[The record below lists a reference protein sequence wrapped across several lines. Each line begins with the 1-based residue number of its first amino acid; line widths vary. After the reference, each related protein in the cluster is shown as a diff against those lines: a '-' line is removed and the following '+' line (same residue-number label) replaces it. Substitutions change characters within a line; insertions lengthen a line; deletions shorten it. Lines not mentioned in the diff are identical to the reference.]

1 MGNLHL
7 VTGYAGKAHVMAADH
22 GSLNAALFGNGQY
35 ALNRGNKFAASIVT
49 NNQIRVLDGDLM
61 IQGRHIRLNEG
72 AYVDLTIENGEQG
85 MLRNDLIVARY
96 TKDSSTGVEDCNL
109 VVIKGTAAESSPA
122 DPEYV
127 TADIIEGN
135 AILADMPLYRV
146 PLNGLTVEDLVP
158 LFSEAS
164 LIADGSI
171 TEKKLDPTYSGK
183 LAKKSSVVEGTLL
196 SASWEGT
203 EVPYTYSLSVSG
215 VTSTSIQE
223 VLLSANITQEELLAA
238 QSANIQD
245 AGQSKNTILLKAWGK
260 KPEVDIPIRIIK
272 RGDA

>member
-1 MGNLHL
+1 
-7 VTGYAGKAHVMAADH
+7 
-22 GSLNAALFGNGQY
+22 
-35 ALNRGNKFAASIVT
+35 
-49 NNQIRVLDGDLM
+49 M
-61 IQGRHIRLNEG
+61 IQGRHVRLNEG

-96 TKDSSTGVEDCNL
+96 TKDSSTGIEDCNL